1 MTCVGG
7 RSKKRSGKKKGG
19 TRKCGGKHHMHG
31 GDIPRIGR
39 NGPIVMGG
47 GAAVTLLGGN
57 GRCCFKA
64 KSCNSRKRRG
74 NRKRK
79 IRSGRC
85 CLPVSMKKC
94 GVSKRRR

>member
-1 MTCVGG
+1 MTCMGG

-31 GDIPRIGR
+31 GAPTVG
-39 NGPIVMGG
+39 
-47 GAAVTLLGGN
+47 LLGGS

-64 KSCNSRKRRG
+64 KSCNSRKKRG

>member
-1 MTCVGG
+1 MTCMGG

-31 GDIPRIGR
+31 GNP
-39 NGPIVMGG
+39 
-47 GAAVTLLGGN
+47 AVTQLLGGS

-64 KSCNSRKRRG
+64 KSCNSRKKRG

>member
-1 MTCVGG
+1 MACVGG

-31 GDIPRIGR
+31 GTPVG
-39 NGPIVMGG
+39 
-47 GAAVTLLGGN
+47 LLGGN

>member
-1 MTCVGG
+1 MACMGG
-7 RSKKRSGKKKGG
+7 RSKKRSGEKKGG

-31 GDIPRIGR
+31 GTPH
-39 NGPIVMGG
+39 PLMGG
-47 GAAVTLLGGN
+47 SAATVGLLGGS

-64 KSCNSRKRRG
+64 KSCNSRKKRG

>member
-1 MTCVGG
+1 MACVGG

-31 GDIPRIGR
+31 GDIPSIG
-39 NGPIVMGG
+39 GIPMMGG
-47 GAAVTLLGGN
+47 TPVGLLGGS

-64 KSCNSRKRRG
+64 KSCNSRKKRG